1 MEPGAQR
8 RVGLK
13 HLVYRLLFTGSLR
26 PKPCSHLHLIQVT
39 EPATNVCADCVAL
52 GDRWPALRM
61 CLICGYVGCCNDAKN
76 QHALKHYQ
84 ATGHPLMRS
93 TRTRSCL
100 ARSSAVGAG
109 VQRSDDWLWCYEDK
123 ALLPLPAP
131 GRPLV

>member
-1 MEPGAQR
+1 MKPSTVG

-26 PKPCSHLHLIQVT
+26 PKACSHLGLIKVL
-39 EPATNVCADCVAL
+39 EPTTQVCADCVAL

-76 QHALKHYQ
+76 QHALKHYR

-93 TRTRSCL
+93 IGR
-100 ARSSAVGAG
+100 G
-109 VQRSDDWLWCYEDK
+109 DDWLWYYVDK
-123 ALLPLPAP
+123 ALLPLPRLERMDP
-131 GRPLV
+131 EGRNQI